1 MEEFGRGGGR
11 FFEIDSTNL
20 GKWVRVRTGIGIL
33 REAGEVRNL
42 WEKVSLSNRLS
53 FE

>member
-20 GKWVRVRTGIGIL
+20 GKWVRTGIGIL

-42 WEKVSLSNRLS
+42 WEKVSLSNRLLES

>member
-20 GKWVRVRTGIGIL
+20 GKWVRTGIGIL

-42 WEKVSLSNRLS
+42 WEKVSLSKNAY
-53 FE
+53 